1 MKKADWRHSVVIYVL
16 ADIFLFWSRFETE
29 STLGLWLLTSVSSKG
44 HSCIS
49 ISLLKLIFLSIAGQ
63 EDMSW

>member
-1 MKKADWRHSVVIYVL
+1 MVIYVL